1 MANIEFKLRYIDND
15 EMTTIIKELDITY
28 YVQEYSLDKLQLVDS
43 DTLMFAGRNCSLT
56 IAKIKSDIDN
66 LLMPLDDL
74 IEKTNINY
82 GATEP
87 EYDLSADGESITDR
101 MVMFI
106 QPFIYEDTDNSNYL
120 DRRKIFPASY
130 NPGQNIDDDEDDDYI
145 APNISFVPIR
155 DWNEEPY
162 NAYQNEYVRDKPA
175 YYNLILDIIKDG
187 EKIYCGVCLIDSYSF
202 NHKSN
207 TLTLSFTDING
218 ILISCFD
225 KIGSA
230 QTFYQNVYNSG
241 LMIQDL
247 YDIASKTV
255 YAMYP
260 MLRDI
265 FNITDDSPISGS
277 LKIGLEYT
285 AGAYIHGHEF
295 NPFPGATTMRIKMED
310 LSSSSLT
317 FPDYVHAVEPRD
329 HKYILRHSGGSGQD
343 EKFYQSAF
351 GMFLRQEEGGN
362 FKATFLRFYE
372 FQYEAVLRKTV
383 IDIIVDLNTFE
394 RTFTATDTEE
404 RMWSNEIYVAMQD
417 EITHPNTILRI
428 TDLNWYEWGH
438 IKGSEEYL
446 SRESIYED
454 CEAFI
459 MADASADISDFF
471 NLMNNEGFNTGV
483 STAEAFKA
491 YMFARIRGIYTEGG
505 TMFWKRFAFD
515 NSPMLLVDGYYVESI
530 TEKREYYEKPNRDIA
545 EKITDW
551 DRKNLKHKI
560 DQLIGYLDERIYTKY
575 TIKIA
580 RIHLAS
586 ISVGSVIRIHNI
598 GEVSTNEYGYIDIL
612 VVSIGYNK
620 DDMEIE
626 GYGL

>member
-202 NHKSN
+202 DHKSN

-265 FNITDDSPISGS
+265 FNITDDNPISGS

-295 NPFPGATTMRIKMED
+295 NPLPGATTMRIKMED

-329 HKYILRHSGGSGQD
+329 HKYILRHSGSSGQD
-343 EKFYQSAF
+343 EKFYQLAF

-362 FKATFLRFYE
+362 FKATFFRFYE

-428 TDLNWYEWGH
+428 TYLNWYEWGH
-438 IKGSEEYL
+438 IEGSEEYL

-459 MADASADISDFF
+459 MADASADMSDFF

-491 YMFARIRGIYTEGG
+491 YMFARSRGIYTHGNI
-505 TMFWKRFAFD
+505 MSWKRFAYD
-515 NSPMLLVDGYYVESI
+515 KSPLLLVDGYYVESI
-530 TEKREYYEKPNRDIA
+530 TEKREYYEKPNKDIA

-551 DRKNLKHKI
+551 DRKNLKQKI
-560 DQLIGYLDERIYTKY
+560 DYFIGYLREKIYTKY

-598 GEVSTNEYGYIDIL
+598 GEVSTNEHGYIDIL